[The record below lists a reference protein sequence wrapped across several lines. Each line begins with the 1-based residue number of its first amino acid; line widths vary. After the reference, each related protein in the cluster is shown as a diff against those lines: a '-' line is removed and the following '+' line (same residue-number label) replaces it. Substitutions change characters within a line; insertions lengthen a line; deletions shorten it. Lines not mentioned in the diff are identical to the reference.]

1 MKVPASGAVL
11 GKEEKEA
18 MHLVVESGWLT
29 AGKVNDEF
37 ERRLG
42 AYTGIKHVRTCNSGS
57 SANLLAVA
65 AMVEAGYW
73 KAGDEIITTA
83 CGFPTT
89 VNPLLLYG
97 LVPVFVDVELGTYN
111 TTQEM
116 FDYAGK
122 VDGAM
127 MAHTLGNPFRL
138 YLDVPTI
145 EDCCDALG
153 SQWIIDDGFGRL
165 HTGSQGKISTCSFF
179 PAHHITTGEGGAV
192 FSNDHELIRKI
203 ESIRDWGRDCY
214 CQPGQNGTCGKR
226 FSQQHG
232 DLPYGFDHKYTFTHL
247 GFNLKLN
254 EVGAACGVEQMKKL
268 PDFVATRKAN
278 FALLWELLEDL
289 QDKIILPSATEGS
302 TPSWFGFPITI
313 REHGLRDQMQRFL
326 AEREVDSRL
335 LFGGNLTK
343 QPYMKG
349 RKYRVS
355 GSLENTDKVMND
367 SFWIGLHPQLSA
379 VHLAYSAEMIRL
391 FFGGNYD

>member
-11 GKEEKEA
+11 GREEKEA
-18 MHLVVESGWLT
+18 MHLVVEKGWLT
-29 AGKVNDEF
+29 AGAVNDEF
-37 ERRLG
+37 EVALSK
-42 AYTGIKHVRTCNSGS
+42 YTGIKHVRTCNSGS

-65 AMVEAGYW
+65 AMVASGIW
-73 KAGDEIITTA
+73 KKGDEIITTA

-111 TTQEM
+111 TTLDMMYEAE
-116 FDYAGK
+116 DAGAK
-122 VDGAM
+122 GIIV
-127 MAHTLGNPFRL
+127 AHTLGNPVNL
-138 YLDVPTI
+138 GLQKLPVI
-145 EDCCDALG
+145 EDMCDALG
-153 SQWIIDDGFGRL
+153 SRIAGEYVGHVGR
-165 HTGSQGKISTCSFF
+165 IATCSFF

-192 FSNDHELIRKI
+192 FTNDYELMRHI

-232 DLPYGFDHKYTFTHL
+232 ELPYGFDHKYTFTNL
-247 GFNLKLN
+247 GYNLKMN

-268 PDFVATRKAN
+268 PSFVLARKEN
-278 FALLWELLEDL
+278 FALLWELLENM
-289 QDKIILPSATEGS
+289 QDKIILPRATEGS
-302 TPSWFGFPITI
+302 SPSWFGFPITI
-313 REHGLRDQMQRFL
+313 REPGLRDQMQKFL
-326 AEREVDSRL
+326 MERGVDSRL

-355 GSLENTDKVMND
+355 GSLENTDKIMND
-367 SFWIGLHPQLSA
+367 AFWIGLHPQLSEEQ
-379 VHLAYSAEMIRL
+379 LAYSVEMIRK
-391 FFGGNYD
+391 FFGEF

>member
-29 AGKVNDEF
+29 AGKVNAEF
-37 ERRLG
+37 EQRLSKF
-42 AYTGIKHVRTCNSGS
+42 TGIKHVRTCNSGS

-65 AMVEAGYW
+65 AMVESGLW

-97 LVPVFVDVELGTYN
+97 LVPVFVDIELGTYN
-111 TTQEM
+111 TTQDLVES
-116 FDYAGK
+116 AGE
-122 VDGAM
+122 VGGIM
-127 MAHTLGNPFRL
+127 MAHTLGNPFL
-138 YLDVPTI
+138 IGTAIPLI

-153 SQWIIDDGFGRL
+153 SKWFVDYGRNL
-165 HTGSQGKISTCSFF
+165 GHVGTQGHISTCSFF

-192 FSNDHELIRKI
+192 FSNNHDLIRKV

-214 CQPGQNGTCGKR
+214 CQPGQNNSCGKR

-232 DLPYGFDHKYTFTHL
+232 DLPFGFDHKYTFTNL

-268 PDFVATRKAN
+268 PDFVQARKDN
-278 FALLWELLEDL
+278 FKFLWNELESL
-289 QDKIILPSATEGS
+289 QDKIILPRTTEGS
-302 TPSWFGFPITI
+302 DPSWFGFPITI
-313 REHGLRDQMQRFL
+313 KEEGLRDKMQRFL
-326 AEREVDSRL
+326 SDREVDSRL

-349 RKYRVS
+349 RKFRIS
-355 GSLENTDKVMND
+355 GDLKNTDKVMND
-367 SFWIGLHPQLSA
+367 SFWIGLHPQLSEEQ
-379 VHLAYSAEMIRL
+379 LAYSAEMIRR
-391 FFGGNYD
+391 FFGEF

>member
-11 GKEEKEA
+11 GTEEKEA

-111 TTQEM
+111 TTLDLMYEAE
-116 FDYAGK
+116 DAGAK
-122 VDGAM
+122 GIM
-127 MAHTLGNPFRL
+127 LAHTLGNPIDL
-138 YLDVPTI
+138 GLQKLPVI

-153 SQWIIDDGFGRL
+153 STFAGQHVGHVGR
-165 HTGSQGKISTCSFF
+165 IATCSFF

-192 FSNDHELIRKI
+192 FTNDHNLIRKI

-268 PDFVATRKAN
+268 PDFVAARKAN

-313 REHGLRDQMQRFL
+313 RESGLRDQMQKFL
-326 AEREVDSRL
+326 ADREVDSRL